1 MPLDRK
7 FADTTPSGNV
17 HNQDRAELWAQFR
30 ASFQTVLYVLGVM
43 VAMVWLGL
51 AMVLQVFT
59 MPWKESR

>member
-7 FADTTPSGNV
+7 FTDTSSTVSAGST
-17 HNQDRAELWAQFR
+17 DRAELWAQFR
-30 ASFQTVLYVLGVM
+30 ASFNTVLYVLGVM

-59 MPWKESR
+59 MPWKQVK

>member
-7 FADTTPSGNV
+7 FTDTSSSAGSSAM
-17 HNQDRAELWAQFR
+17 DRAELWAQFR
-30 ASFQTVLYVLGVM
+30 ASFNTVLYVLGVV

-59 MPWKESR
+59 MPWKQVK

>member
-7 FADTTPSGNV
+7 FTETSSTASASSP
-17 HNQDRAELWAQFR
+17 DRAELWAQFR
-30 ASFQTVLYVLGVM
+30 ASFNTVLYILGVM

-59 MPWKESR
+59 MPWKQVK

>member
-7 FADTTPSGNV
+7 FADTAPSGNV

-43 VAMVWLGL
+43 VALVWLGL